1 MKTPAWMFVFVMVLA
16 LVACK
21 GGEQTPTREGGGAAQ
36 GEEGRQLE
44 EKKVPVQSLTPPTL
58 HEPEPEAAAVLKM
71 LEELPL
77 MKEEKREMDQAPGA
91 AMDGLASAD
100 RMISDRTVVGL
111 LGSRSDDATGVVLSV
126 AAPAPAGAATWG
138 EGDITVG
145 GAFGGGEGILAQKAR
160 SGGGEDGPDEP
171 EEPVKTWQRARVVP
185 NMSRLMVGDEEE
197 LPLKGMQVHVRVDG
211 FRARVVLDLHYFN
224 DRDSQLEG
232 TFSLRLPDGA
242 SPYFLAFGGEVIAAD
257 GAPEAPTFQSAEASR
272 AMDP

>member
-1 MKTPAWMFVFVMVLA
+1 MKTRAWMILCVLVLA
-16 LVACK
+16 LAACK
-21 GGEQTPTREGGGAAQ
+21 GGEQAPPREADKAQ
-36 GEEGRQLE
+36 PQPQAEARKDG
-44 EKKVPVQSLTPPTL
+44 EKKVDPQKAEPQKAPDPSVNEQ
-58 HEPEPEAAAVLKM
+58 PEPAAAAAPEKPT
-71 LEELPL
+71 ELL
-77 MKEEKREMDQAPGA
+77 AMKAEMKEMAADSAVTGTKLDEAEEAMEDMDRDSRPEAEPTA
-91 AMDGLASAD
+91 LA
-100 RMISDRTVVGL
+100 R
-111 LGSRSDDATGVVLSV
+111 
-126 AAPAPAGAATWG
+126 G
-138 EGDITVG
+138 EGD
-145 GAFGGGEGILAQKAR
+145 GGEGGDAPDDSKDSLKKK
-160 SGGGEDGPDEP
+160 GKNGDGDDEP